1 MYACATSK
9 VLTLTLL
16 LVQVAAVESS
26 IGVKGQEVKSNAEK
40 KSLGKTR
47 SQLDSFL
54 NEWAVHI
61 PGGQR
66 VADAV
71 AAELGYENLG
81 QVRWRQCG
89 PSLAEFSI
97 TGTS

>member
-61 PGGQR
+61 PGGRR

-81 QVRWRQCG
+81 QVR
-89 PSLAEFSI
+89 
-97 TGTS
+97 